1 MHITL
6 HGIVS
11 EVLGGYICLRGFAKI
26 SDLIS
31 ISEPKFYQRDIIK
44 EHISDIKSFY
54 EKGKYLFF
62 PEIILGCNL
71 NSYKYSENLR
81 NNEIFSSKG
90 IKYKY
95 LKTEGQGYITID
107 TDFKLLQRIDG
118 NHRLEAY
125 QPGVTAIE
133 EVPFCILFLAEQ
145 QRYKDAKAIFNNINY
160 KHKPLRQED
169 NLKNIFDETTSDPY
183 TDMEIES
190 DYGINYKKAKY
201 LIKELEANNHHLMLS
216 STVNEYYREICL
228 NIVNILDNM
237 IKDKEYLNTENIY
250 NAIVDVLK
258 SQKSNIDQG
267 LFIPYVYYKLL
278 DQMNKEDK
286 NYQLFDNWI
295 QKNNLTK
302 IKEMCSEDVI
312 KIFNSI
318 LIRKKRQIF
327 VSMPFGYRNCDNMF
341 DAVIR
346 VVEKISKKY
355 NIETPLVLRID
366 ELQQSSTFKII
377 DKIENAIEDTGYLIA
392 ILNHY
397 NPNVYHEIGYAMGY
411 FRGKG
416 LNENIL
422 LVLEEPEDSEKLNVG
437 QYKVGFNLQGYKQLR
452 FKLLTEFEQEL
463 EKKLLIHYGLK

>member
-71 NSYKYSENLR
+71 NSYKYSANLR

-125 QPGVTAIE
+125 QLGVTAIE
-133 EVPFCILFLAEQ
+133 EVPFCILFLAAQ

-258 SQKSNIDQG
+258 SQKSKIDQG

-318 LIRKKRQIF
+318 LTRKKRQIF
-327 VSMPFGYRNCDNMF
+327 VSMPFGHRNCDNMF

-392 ILNHY
+392 ILNHC

>member
-258 SQKSNIDQG
+258 SQKSKIDQG
-267 LFIPYVYYKLL
+267 LFISYVYYKLL

-318 LIRKKRQIF
+318 LTRKKRQIF
-327 VSMPFGYRNCDNMF
+327 VSMPFGHSNCDNMF

-392 ILNHY
+392 ILNHC

-452 FKLLTEFEQEL
+452 FKLLAEFEQEL

>member
-125 QPGVTAIE
+125 QLGVTAIE

-169 NLKNIFDETTSDPY
+169 NLKNIVIPKR
-183 TDMEIES
+183 
-190 DYGINYKKAKY
+190 INKKDTIQNK
-201 LIKELEANNHHLMLS
+201 ICIVSFSILS
-216 STVNEYYREICL
+216 
-228 NIVNILDNM
+228 
-237 IKDKEYLNTENIY
+237 
-250 NAIVDVLK
+250 
-258 SQKSNIDQG
+258 
-267 LFIPYVYYKLL
+267 
-278 DQMNKEDK
+278 
-286 NYQLFDNWI
+286 
-295 QKNNLTK
+295 
-302 IKEMCSEDVI
+302 I
-312 KIFNSI
+312 KIFLCS
-318 LIRKKRQIF
+318 LDF
-327 VSMPFGYRNCDNMF
+327 P
-341 DAVIR
+341 
-346 VVEKISKKY
+346 
-355 NIETPLVLRID
+355 P
-366 ELQQSSTFKII
+366 
-377 DKIENAIEDTGYLIA
+377 
-392 ILNHY
+392 
-397 NPNVYHEIGYAMGY
+397 
-411 FRGKG
+411 
-416 LNENIL
+416 
-422 LVLEEPEDSEKLNVG
+422 
-437 QYKVGFNLQGYKQLR
+437 
-452 FKLLTEFEQEL
+452 
-463 EKKLLIHYGLK
+463 

>member
-125 QPGVTAIE
+125 QLGVTAIE

-201 LIKELEANNHHLMLS
+201 LIKELEVNNHHLMLS

-258 SQKSNIDQG
+258 SQKSKIDQG

-318 LIRKKRQIF
+318 LTRKKRQIF
-327 VSMPFGYRNCDNMF
+327 VSMPFGHRNCDNMF

-392 ILNHY
+392 ILNHC
-397 NPNVYHEIGYAMGY
+397 NPNVYHEIGYTMGY

>member
-1 MHITL
+1 M
-6 HGIVS
+6 
-11 EVLGGYICLRGFAKI
+11 
-26 SDLIS
+26 
-31 ISEPKFYQRDIIK
+31 
-44 EHISDIKSFY
+44 
-54 EKGKYLFF
+54 
-62 PEIILGCNL
+62 
-71 NSYKYSENLR
+71 
-81 NNEIFSSKG
+81 
-90 IKYKY
+90 
-95 LKTEGQGYITID
+95 
-107 TDFKLLQRIDG
+107 LQRIDG

-201 LIKELEANNHHLMLS
+201 LIKELEANKYHLMLS

-258 SQKSNIDQG
+258 SQKSKIDQG

-302 IKEMCSEDVI
+302 IKEMCSEGVI

-318 LIRKKRQIF
+318 LTRKKRQIF
-327 VSMPFGYRNCDNMF
+327 VSMPFGHRNCDNMF

-392 ILNHY
+392 ILNHC

-422 LVLEEPEDSEKLNVG
+422 LVLEEPEDSEELNVG

-452 FKLLTEFEQEL
+452 FKFHTEFEQEL

>member
-258 SQKSNIDQG
+258 SQKSKIDQG

-302 IKEMCSEDVI
+302 IKEICSEDVI

-318 LIRKKRQIF
+318 LTRKKRQIF
-327 VSMPFGYRNCDNMF
+327 VSMPFGHRNCDNMF

-392 ILNHY
+392 ILNHC

>member
-133 EVPFCILFLAEQ
+133 EIPFCILFLAEQ

-169 NLKNIFDETTSDPY
+169 NLKNIFDETTSDSY

-258 SQKSNIDQG
+258 SQKSKIDQG

-286 NYQLFDNWI
+286 NYQLFNNWI

-318 LIRKKRQIF
+318 LTRKKRQIF
-327 VSMPFGYRNCDNMF
+327 VSMPFGHRNCDTMF

-392 ILNHY
+392 ILNHC

-422 LVLEEPEDSEKLNVG
+422 LVLEEPEDSEKLNDG

>member
-133 EVPFCILFLAEQ
+133 EIPFCILFLAEQ

-169 NLKNIFDETTSDPY
+169 NLKNIFDETTSDSY

-258 SQKSNIDQG
+258 SQKSKIDQG

-286 NYQLFDNWI
+286 NYQLFNNWI

-318 LIRKKRQIF
+318 LTRKKRQIF
-327 VSMPFGYRNCDNMF
+327 VSMPFGHRNCDNMF

-392 ILNHY
+392 ILNHC

-422 LVLEEPEDSEKLNVG
+422 LVLEEPEDSEKLNDG

>member
-1 MHITL
+1 
-6 HGIVS
+6 
-11 EVLGGYICLRGFAKI
+11 
-26 SDLIS
+26 
-31 ISEPKFYQRDIIK
+31 
-44 EHISDIKSFY
+44 
-54 EKGKYLFF
+54 
-62 PEIILGCNL
+62 
-71 NSYKYSENLR
+71 
-81 NNEIFSSKG
+81 
-90 IKYKY
+90 
-95 LKTEGQGYITID
+95 
-107 TDFKLLQRIDG
+107 
-118 NHRLEAY
+118 
-125 QPGVTAIE
+125 
-133 EVPFCILFLAEQ
+133 
-145 QRYKDAKAIFNNINY
+145 
-160 KHKPLRQED
+160 
-169 NLKNIFDETTSDPY
+169 
-183 TDMEIES
+183 
-190 DYGINYKKAKY
+190 
-201 LIKELEANNHHLMLS
+201 MLS

-258 SQKSNIDQG
+258 SQKSKIDQG

-318 LIRKKRQIF
+318 LTRKKRQIF
-327 VSMPFGYRNCDNMF
+327 VSMPFGHRNCDNMF
-341 DAVIR
+341 NAVIR

-392 ILNHY
+392 ILNHC